1 MHMFDKVRIKSKSSS
16 IGKADQARASFSWF
30 SLPSFSLTFGGLVA
44 KSCLT
49 LATPWTG
56 AHKAPLFRGFP
67 RQEYWSGLS
76 FLSPGD
82 LPNSG
87 TEPTFPMSPALQAD
101 SLSAEPSG
109 RPDVKDWPLPG
120 DYREQHG
127 YRKRVFSSWFWLSF
141 RCRVIYQRLTSA
153 VRLGIP
159 GPTQTPQKRNGG
171 TGCTS

>member
-1 MHMFDKVRIKSKSSS
+1 MFDKVRIKSKSSS

-76 FLSPGD
+76 FTPPGD
-82 LPNSG
+82 LPNPGVKLASLA
-87 TEPTFPMSPALQAD
+87 PPALA
-101 SLSAEPSG
+101 G
-109 RPDVKDWPLPG
+109 RFFTAAPPG
-120 DYREQHG
+120 KPGLD
-127 YRKRVFSSWFWLSF
+127 RKRTQNE
-141 RCRVIYQRLTSA
+141 QRQ
-153 VRLGIP
+153 RG
-159 GPTQTPQKRNGG
+159 
-171 TGCTS
+171 